1 MTLRL
6 VYRLYGGENLK
17 GRPGFYSKR
26 TSLASFARA
35 AVAADTELDVLADG
49 PLPDDLRTLA
59 SRFGRVHDLPGGP
72 VGMRRSF
79 LAALGA
85 PDRFGWDDDDIV
97 YFCED
102 DYLHHP
108 DALVRLRDAAA
119 AIPGADYFALYAST
133 PAHPAV
139 PPGVEYA
146 LPEDWAPHPDA
157 RVDGVTWINVPSTT
171 STFGAR
177 VGALRADMGIIRQG
191 MIPYKTRLL
200 DHEMCLVYQGRFPY
214 TAAEVFIGPEETR
227 SRSGLALA
235 AESLVLTPFRLAYQ
249 LRALTRRRS
258 PHPLYA
264 PELNLASHMESDLL
278 APGTDWAA
286 IAAAADAWS
295 ASLSDTTG

>member
-17 GRPGFYSKR
+17 GRPDFYGKL
-26 TSLASFARA
+26 TCLASFARA
-35 AVAADTELDVLADG
+35 AQRAGAELDVLADG
-49 PLPDDLRTLA
+49 PIPDDLRRLA
-59 SRFGRVHDLPGGP
+59 ERFGRVHDIPGGP
-72 VGMRRSF
+72 VGMRGSF
-79 LAALGA
+79 LAALDA
-85 PDRFGWDDDDIV
+85 PDRFGWGDQDVV
-97 YFCED
+97 YFSED

-108 DALVRLRDAAA
+108 DALVRLDEAITAIPDAA
-119 AIPGADYFALYAST
+119 YFALYAST

-139 PPGVEYA
+139 APGVAYT

-157 RVDGVTWINVPSTT
+157 VVSGDTWVNVPSTT

-177 VGALRADMGIIRQG
+177 LGALRADRGIIRQG

-214 TAAEVFIGPEETR
+214 TASELFVGPAETR
-227 SRSGLALA
+227 VRTGAALL
-235 AESLVLTPFRLAYQ
+235 AESVVLSPFRIAYQ

-264 PELNLASHMESDLL
+264 PELNLATHLESALL
-278 APGTDWAA
+278 APGTDWRT
-286 IAAAADAWS
+286 IAADADAW
-295 ASLSDTTG
+295 AAALPEAAA